1 MFEREQI
8 CDANAVVKITRQFVD
23 TTYAADLYLGT
34 KINSGF

>member
-8 CDANAVVKITRQFVD
+8 CDANAVVKIKCQFVD
-23 TTYAADLYLGT
+23 TTYATDLYLRT